1 MASTILGLVPTQKEP
16 YEIVISVVI
25 DVSTFQMSKVKVV
38 SIT

>member
-1 MASTILGLVPTQKEP
+1 MASTISGLVPTQKEP
-16 YEIVISVVI
+16 YEIVISVVF